1 MLLTESSH
9 SGRVSSAK
17 KESESVLN
25 NMPSL
30 KGLRPENQFSVI
42 REDALGLGI
51 LSEELFLKL
60 LRLERKRTERSGR
73 RFVLM
78 LLDPGSLLKAAKT
91 PGMMNLLSAITH
103 STRDT
108 DLKGWYKEGSTIG
121 VIFTEVGNAED
132 KSIVRSLSTKVT
144 ESLYDVLTV
153 QEINEIRLSFHVFP
167 EDWDDNGPDC
177 PITSTLQL
185 ALAGEIHQKTASL
198 GIKRLMDIAGSIMGL
213 ILCLPVL
220 LLIAIAI
227 KLTSKGPILFRQ
239 VRLGRHGKRF
249 TFLKFRSMYAN
260 NDPRIHEEYVK
271 QFIVGESGTEQNAG
285 QQKLYKLTADPRIT
299 PVGRFLRN
307 TSLDELPQF
316 LNVLSGEMSLV
327 GPRPPVIYEYERYD
341 LWHKQRLSAVKPGIT
356 GLWQVDGRSRV
367 KFDEMVRLD
376 IRYARSWS
384 LWLDIKILLQTPRAV
399 VSGNGAC

>member
-1 MLLTESSH
+1 M
-9 SGRVSSAK
+9 
-17 KESESVLN
+17 LN
-25 NMPSL
+25 NMLGL
-30 KGLRPENQFSVI
+30 KVNRRPESQFSVI
-42 REDALGLGI
+42 RDDSSGFGMLPQ
-51 LSEELFLKL
+51 ELFMKMLC
-60 LRLERKRTERSGR
+60 LERKRTERSGR

-78 LLDPGSLLKAAKT
+78 LLDPGTLLKAGKA
-91 PGMMNLLSAITH
+91 PGMANLLSAITQ

-108 DLKGWYKEGSTIG
+108 DLKGWYQEGSVIG
-121 VIFTEVGNAED
+121 VIFTEVGGGDD
-132 KSIVRSLSTKVT
+132 KSIVRALSIKLTD
-144 ESLYDVLTV
+144 SLYGTLTI

-167 EDWDDNGPDC
+167 EDWDDNGPDG
-177 PITSTLQL
+177 PVTSTLQM
-185 ALAGEIHQKTASL
+185 AMAREINRKKASL
-198 GIKRLMDIAGSIMGL
+198 GAKRLMDVIGSIVGL

-220 LLIAIAI
+220 VIIALAI
-227 KLTSKGPILFRQ
+227 KLTSKGPVLFRQ
-239 VRLGRHGKRF
+239 VRLGQYGKKF
-249 TFLKFRSMYAN
+249 TFLKFRSMSVN
-260 NDPRIHEEYVK
+260 NDPKIHEEYVK
-271 QFIVGESGTEQNAG
+271 RLIGGASDIEQAAG
-285 QQKLYKLTADPRIT
+285 NQQKLYKLTADPRVT

-316 LNVLSGEMSLV
+316 LNVLRGEMSLV
-327 GPRPPVIYEYERYD
+327 GPRPPVIYEFESYD